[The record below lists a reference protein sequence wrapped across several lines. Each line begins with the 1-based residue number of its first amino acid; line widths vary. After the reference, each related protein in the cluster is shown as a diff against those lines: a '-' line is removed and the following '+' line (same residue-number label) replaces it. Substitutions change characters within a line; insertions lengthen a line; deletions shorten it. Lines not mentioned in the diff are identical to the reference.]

1 MFEHFTDRARKV
13 MALANQEAQRFNHK
27 YIDTEHILLGLIKE
41 GSGVSATILKN
52 RGVDIKTLRIEV
64 VKWVEIKPDR
74 VTMGKLPQT
83 QGAKKVI
90 EYAIDEARSFNHN
103 YVGTEHILLGL
114 LREDEGIAAQV
125 LMNLGLQIEQVR
137 GEVLKL
143 EGKEDTLT
151 EREPRTWEGKR
162 EKKLLIQRKGK
173 VSMNRDEQYLK
184 LLSVFHY
191 VVGGLA
197 AFFACI
203 PIIHLSIGIAIL
215 VGAIDDAPGFA
226 GVLLV
231 MIAMVAILIGWT
243 LAVCIIVAGRCLAK
257 RKRYMFC
264 LVMAAISCIFMPFGT
279 VLGVFTII
287 VLMRPSVEELFE
299 SNKSALWA

>member
-1 MFEHFTDRARKV
+1 MW
-13 MALANQEAQRFNHK
+13 
-27 YIDTEHILLGLIKE
+27 ISGLK
-41 GSGVSATILKN
+41 
-52 RGVDIKTLRIEV
+52 LR
-64 VKWVEIKPDR
+64 DCSR
-74 VTMGKLPQT
+74 
-83 QGAKKVI
+83 
-90 EYAIDEARSFNHN
+90 EARIGLQWAN
-103 YVGTEHILLGL
+103 Y
-114 LREDEGIAAQV
+114 EGIAAQV

-137 GEVLKL
+137 GEVLAL
-143 EGKEDTLT
+143 EGEKEPIM
-151 EREPRTWEGKR
+151 EREPRTWEGKGR
-162 EKKLLIQRKGK
+162 KKLLIQRKGK

-203 PIIHLSIGIAIL
+203 PIIHLAIGIAIV

-264 LVMAAISCIFMPFGT
+264 LVMAAISCVFMPFGT

-287 VLMRPSVEELFE
+287 VLMRPSVEELFAA
-299 SNKSALWA
+299 NLNV